1 MYTNLLNQ
9 ITYRVRKFV
18 QHYNTL
24 VTRCKIGSVSIKY
37 DWNHERIDLRVYV
50 CTHTHTYLEN
60 MCTCSENLPIEVQNK
75 KTSFNALKHLV
86 YLRRVY

>member
-50 CTHTHTYLEN
+50 CVHTHTR
-60 MCTCSENLPIEVQNK
+60 I
-75 KTSFNALKHLV
+75 LKICV
-86 YLRRVY
+86 RVHVAKIFP